1 MSACHG
7 SLNIPFRGGGRG
19 RGREGKGEGGEG
31 GGRGRGEGGEGGEE
45 KFQVTPF
52 DGKQNKLRLDGSLGV
67 EKMIVSSGFNQKDI
81 SFFPFAQVCQNVS
94 SRFSP
99 IKV

>member
-19 RGREGKGEGGEG
+19 RG
-31 GGRGRGEGGEGGEE
+31 GRGRGGGEE

-52 DGKQNKLRLDGSLGV
+52 DGKQNKLRLDGPLGV

-81 SFFPFAQVCQNVS
+81 QSFPFAQVCQNVS

>member
-19 RGREGKGEGGEG
+19 RG
-31 GGRGRGEGGEGGEE
+31 GRGRGGGEE

-52 DGKQNKLRLDGSLGV
+52 DGKQNKLSLDGPLGV

-81 SFFPFAQVCQNVS
+81 
-94 SRFSP
+94 
-99 IKV
+99 

>member
-7 SLNIPFRGGGRG
+7 SLNIPFRGG
-19 RGREGKGEGGEG
+19 REGKGEGGEG
-31 GGRGRGEGGEGGEE
+31 GGEE

-52 DGKQNKLRLDGSLGV
+52 DGKQNKLRLDGPLGV

-81 SFFPFAQVCQNVS
+81 SSFPFAQVCQNVS

>member
-7 SLNIPFRGGGRG
+7 SLNIPFRGG
-19 RGREGKGEGGEG
+19 REGKGEGGEG
-31 GGRGRGEGGEGGEE
+31 GREGKGGGRGRGGEE
-45 KFQVTPF
+45 KFQVTTF
-52 DGKQNKLRLDGSLGV
+52 DGKQNKLRLDGPLGV

>member
-7 SLNIPFRGGGRG
+7 SLNIPFRGGGRE

-52 DGKQNKLRLDGSLGV
+52 DGKQNKLRLDGPLGV
-67 EKMIVSSGFNQKDI
+67 EKMIVSSGFNQKT
-81 SFFPFAQVCQNVS
+81 FHPFHLLKFVKTCRLAF
-94 SRFSP
+94 RR
-99 IKV
+99 

>member
-19 RGREGKGEGGEG
+19 RGREGKG

-52 DGKQNKLRLDGSLGV
+52 DGKQNKLRLDGPLGV

-81 SFFPFAQVCQNVS
+81 SSFPFAQVCQNVS

>member
-81 SFFPFAQVCQNVS
+81 SSFPFAQVCQNVS

>member
-7 SLNIPFRGGGRG
+7 SLNIPFRGG
-19 RGREGKGEGGEG
+19 REGKGEGGEG
-31 GGRGRGEGGEGGEE
+31 GREGKGGEE
-45 KFQVTPF
+45 KFQVTTF
-52 DGKQNKLRLDGSLGV
+52 DGKQNKLRLDGPLGV

-81 SFFPFAQVCQNVS
+81 SSFPFAQVCQNVS

-99 IKV
+99 IKI

>member
-1 MSACHG
+1 M
-7 SLNIPFRGGGRG
+7 
-19 RGREGKGEGGEG
+19 
-31 GGRGRGEGGEGGEE
+31 GEE

-81 SFFPFAQVCQNVS
+81 SSFPFAQVCQNVS

>member
-7 SLNIPFRGGGRG
+7 SLNIPFRGGG
-19 RGREGKGEGGEG
+19 E
-31 GGRGRGEGGEGGEE
+31 GRGRGGGKE

-52 DGKQNKLRLDGSLGV
+52 DGKQNKLRLDGPLGV

-81 SFFPFAQVCQNVS
+81 SSFPFAQVCQNVS

>member
-19 RGREGKGEGGEG
+19 RG
-31 GGRGRGEGGEGGEE
+31 GRGRGGGEE

-81 SFFPFAQVCQNVS
+81 SSFPFAQVCQNVS

>member
-19 RGREGKGEGGEG
+19 RG
-31 GGRGRGEGGEGGEE
+31 GRGRGGREE

-52 DGKQNKLRLDGSLGV
+52 DGKQNKLRLDGPLGV

-81 SFFPFAQVCQNVS
+81 SSFPFAQICQNVS